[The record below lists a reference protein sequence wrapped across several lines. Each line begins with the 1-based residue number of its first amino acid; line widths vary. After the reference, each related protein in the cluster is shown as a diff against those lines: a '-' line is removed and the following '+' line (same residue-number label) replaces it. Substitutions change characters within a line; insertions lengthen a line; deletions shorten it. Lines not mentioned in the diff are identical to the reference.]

1 MELRINDEYTILDEG
16 YGYELIRNGE
26 ITDLVKYEDGVRIY
40 NRFYELRSELTS
52 VKANKKGFVAEG
64 RIFIQKNTLPIEHS
78 DLYLEI
84 AGRAFELEWSGVC
97 RDLPFDGDLYSGKNF
112 RARIPME
119 GLLSFGANAPV
130 YIVFKDK
137 NGFGGR
143 KSLKWELDPE
153 LPICDEGGRFPK
165 ASRSSH
171 PRPKLTAYLRQTKL
185 NNVYLSVHEPN
196 RIDNFWENHKMRKAY
211 RAAMKK
217 RAEGGT
223 GCILMF
229 EKKSQK
235 YEESGSIVFEKII
248 DNAFE
253 GMKPVYFVL
262 SKDSVYRDKVPEKYR
277 KYIVE
282 QYSYKHY
289 FLFFYADVFLS
300 SEFVQHGIEYHVKD
314 PLARGRI
321 LGEKYRYIFLQ
332 HGVYYIKG
340 ITEAD
345 SFIIKGKSFPR
356 YGRMVVS
363 SETEAKH
370 ITDYAHMPHRD
381 LYITGFPK
389 FDRSKLDEQHDLI
402 VIMPTYRKW
411 EINMYEDDPTSSSY
425 YKYMLNIYN
434 AVPDKLKEKTVI
446 LTHPLVRGKFDNTP
460 LGRHILTD
468 VPYDDIL
475 RKTELMITD
484 VSSVS
489 YDAFY
494 RGSKVIF
501 CWEEK
506 EYFAGMSKMWVVLN
520 DDNVFADVSYSF
532 DDLPALIERN
542 YYGPQRPE
550 HIAKFRDIVAYN
562 DGHNTDR
569 LFEALKRDGYLCDL
583 PPMDISECEIHGIT
597 KKLYTGKPLT
607 LKELDVTHGTAQLR
621 EGIDYEVE
629 YTDNIKAGMATVTIR
644 GIGRNHGE
652 KSEQFLSG
660 ATQRNSR
667 SRDLKTKNTQAKSSG
682 RPSRSISMA
691 SCSKRARTTSHSRK
705 QHRARRGFCQYPR
718 ARRTLRRKE
727 DAVFQDKMIR

>member
-1 MELRINDEYTILDEG
+1 MEFKVNDEYTILDEG
-16 YGYELIRNGE
+16 FGYELIRGGE
-26 ITDLVKYEDGVRIY
+26 ITDLVKYEDGIRLY
-40 NRFYELRSELTS
+40 NRFYDLRSELTS
-52 VKANKKGFVAEG
+52 VKANKKGFVVNG
-64 RIFIQKNTLPIEHS
+64 RIFIQKDALPVEHS
-78 DLYLEI
+78 DLKLEI
-84 AGRAFELEWSGVC
+84 AGQTFEPEWLGVST
-97 RDLPFDGDLYSGKNF
+97 DLPFDGDLYSGKRF
-112 RARIPME
+112 RVRVPID
-119 GLLSFGANAPV
+119 GLLSFGANAAV
-130 YIVFKDK
+130 YIVFTDK

-143 KSLKWELDPE
+143 KNLKWELNPE
-153 LPICDEGGRFPK
+153 LPVCGKDGRFPQ
-165 ASRSSH
+165 ASKSSH
-171 PRPKLTAYLRQTKL
+171 PRPKLTAYFSQTKL

-196 RIDNFWENHKMRKAY
+196 RIDGFWEEHRMRRAY
-211 RAAMKK
+211 SEAMKK

-235 YEESGSIVFEKII
+235 YEESGAIVFEKLI

-262 SKDSVYRDKVPEKYR
+262 SKDSVYKDKVPEKYR
-277 KYIVE
+277 KYVVE

-300 SEFVQHGIEYHVKD
+300 SELVQHGIEYFVKN
-314 PLARGRI
+314 PLARGKI
-321 LGEKYRYIFLQ
+321 LSEDYRYVFLQ

-340 ITEAD
+340 ITEAEA
-345 SFIIKGKSFPR
+345 FIIKGKSFPK
-356 YGRMVVS
+356 YGRIVVS

-370 ITDYAHMPHRD
+370 LTDYAHFPHRD
-381 LYITGFPK
+381 IYVTGFPK

-402 VIMPTYRKW
+402 VIMTTYRKW
-411 EINMYEDDPTSSSY
+411 EINMYEDDPTASSY

-434 AVPDKLKEKTVI
+434 AVPDKLKDKVVI
-446 LTHPLVRGKFDNTP
+446 LTHPLIRGKFDNTP

-475 RKTELMITD
+475 RRTELMITD
-484 VSSVS
+484 VSSIS

-506 EYFAGMSKMWVVLN
+506 DYFARMSKMWVVLN

-532 DDLPALIERN
+532 DDLPGLIEKN

-550 HIAKFRDIVAYN
+550 HIEKFRDIVAFN

-569 LFEALKRDGYLCDL
+569 LFEALKRDGYLCEL
-583 PPMDISECEIHGIT
+583 PPIDISECEIHGIT

-607 LKELDVTHGTAQLR
+607 LKDLDVTHGTAQLI
-621 EGIDYEVE
+621 EGKDYEVE
-629 YTDNIKAGMATVTIR
+629 YTDNIKAGTATVTVR

-652 KSEQFLSG
+652 KSEQFLIRHNAKEFEVTG
-660 ATQRNSR
+660 
-667 SRDLKTKNTQAKSSG
+667 LKDKKHTGKKLWQTLEVYFEGELLEKDKDYKIKHSNNIERGVASVDVLG
-682 RPSRSISMA
+682 RGERFGG
-691 SCSKRARTTSHSRK
+691 KK
-705 QHRARRGFCQYPR
+705 
-718 ARRTLRRKE
+718 TLYFRIK
-727 DAVFQDKMIR
+727 